1 MEDIADFS
9 ARIRLLKIPR
19 KRRYRSIVTLQPLTG
34 RGQPPDNR
42 VLDHEGVGA
51 GACPAVAIRR
61 AVDDALHDIN
71 RWRRERGLKVLG

>member
-1 MEDIADFS
+1 M
-9 ARIRLLKIPR
+9 
-19 KRRYRSIVTLQPLTG
+19 TLQPLTG

-42 VLDHEGVGA
+42 VLGHEGAGEGA
-51 GACPAVAIRR
+51 SPDVAIRR